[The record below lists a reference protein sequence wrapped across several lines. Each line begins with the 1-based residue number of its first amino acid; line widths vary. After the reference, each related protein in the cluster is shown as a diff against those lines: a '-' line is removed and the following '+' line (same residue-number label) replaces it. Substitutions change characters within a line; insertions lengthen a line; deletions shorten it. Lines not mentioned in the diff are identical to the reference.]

1 VSGPKIIPSNKE
13 AVTKG
18 TRSFVTLLRKVVMLA
33 RVILKFIFNETKK
46 GYKPFLV
53 NYLVI
58 T

>member
-18 TRSFVTLLRKVVMLA
+18 IRSFVTLLRNVVMLA
-33 RVILKFIFNETKK
+33 RVILKFIFIRAKK
-46 GYKPFLV
+46 GNKPFLA